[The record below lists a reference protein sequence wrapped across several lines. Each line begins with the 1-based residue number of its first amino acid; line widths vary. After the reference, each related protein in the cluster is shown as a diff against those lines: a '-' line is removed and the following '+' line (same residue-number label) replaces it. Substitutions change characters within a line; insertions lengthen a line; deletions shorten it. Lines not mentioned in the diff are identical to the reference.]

1 MKKKFLAIGI
11 IGVLMASMLT
21 GCDYEENVSSEKA
34 YTAEIKQQIFD
45 MYGMP
50 NISNGYEYAQLKE
63 IYELRDDPNL
73 ICYWY
78 TKNDMTGKFV
88 YQGKCVGYGI
98 PYSASLT
105 APEIPDYSSYE
116 DNAVLMQAEPNGIY
130 TNGVT
135 SSATWILTVDEDGN
149 IKPTYV
155 ENEITV
161 TQIKMDSRLCEDWS
175 LTDDYEKMSDKA
187 EISGEVDTTVLEDVK
202 EEVETTEDTEDVTE
216 E

>member
-1 MKKKFLAIGI
+1 MKKKLLAV
-11 IGVLMASMLT
+11 GVSSILMTSMLT
-21 GCDYEENVSSEKA
+21 GCSDIQSTSSAEKA
-34 YTAEIKQQIFD
+34 YTSEIKQQIFD

-105 APEIPDYSSYE
+105 APEVPDYASYN

-135 SSATWILTVDEDGN
+135 SSATWILTVDEEGN
-149 IKPTYV
+149 IKPIYV
-155 ENEITV
+155 ESEITV
-161 TQIKMDSRLCEDWS
+161 TQTKMNSRLCEDWS
-175 LTDDYEKMSDKA
+175 LTDDYDGMSENA
-187 EISGEVDTTVLEDVK
+187 EIDGEVDTSVLEEVK
-202 EEVETTEDTEDVTE
+202 EDVENMGNESE
-216 E
+216 

>member
-1 MKKKFLAIGI
+1 MKKKLLAVGV
-11 IGVLMASMLT
+11 IGVLMASMLI
-21 GCDYEENVSSEKA
+21 GCSDMSSTSSAENE

-105 APEIPDYSSYE
+105 APEIPDYYSYE

-135 SSATWILTVDEDGN
+135 SSATWILTVDGEGN
-149 IKPTYV
+149 IKHRYV
-155 ENEITV
+155 ESEITV

-175 LTDDYEKMSDKA
+175 LTDDYDGMSEKA
-187 EISGEVDTTVLEDVK
+187 EIDGEVDTSVLDEVK
-202 EEVETTEDTEDVTE
+202 EEVDNMDSESEHP
-216 E
+216 

>member
-1 MKKKFLAIGI
+1 MKKKLLVAGV
-11 IGVLMASMLT
+11 IGVLMASMLA
-21 GCDYEENVSSEKA
+21 GCSDMSSTSSAEKE

-105 APEIPDYSSYE
+105 APEVPDYASYE
-116 DNAVLMQAEPNGIY
+116 DNAVLMQSEPNGIY

-135 SSATWILTVDEDGN
+135 SSATWILTVDEEGN

-155 ENEITV
+155 ESEITV
-161 TQIKMDSRLCEDWS
+161 TQVKMDSRLCEDWS
-175 LTDDYEKMSDKA
+175 LTDDYDGMSEKA
-187 EISGEVDTTVLEDVK
+187 EIDGEVDTSVLDEVK
-202 EEVETTEDTEDVTE
+202 EEVENMGSESE
-216 E
+216 

>member
-1 MKKKFLAIGI
+1 MKKKLLAVGVIGLLMTS
-11 IGVLMASMLT
+11 VLV
-21 GCDYEENVSSEKA
+21 GCSDVSSTSSAEKE

-105 APEIPDYSSYE
+105 APEIPDYYSYE

-135 SSATWILTVDEDGN
+135 SSATWILTVDEEGN

-155 ENEITV
+155 ESEITV

-175 LTDDYEKMSDKA
+175 LTDDYDGMSEKA
-187 EISGEVDTTVLEDVK
+187 EIDGEVNTSVLNNVK
-202 EEVETTEDTEDVTE
+202 EEVENMDSESEQP
-216 E
+216 